1 MSHKVLYKSEMKDAD
16 LAISALQNL
25 KTPYTRNGNTLRIT
39 GGKLDRASINLTT
52 GVITSDSDWRHNDSD
67 FGPLRQAYTEA
78 EFTREAVRK
87 GVTIESRELIDGVI
101 TLRCRA
107 VTA

>member
-1 MSHKVLYKSEMKDAD
+1 MSHKVTYKSEMKDAD
-16 LAISALQNL
+16 LVISALQNL
-25 KTPYTRNGNTLRIT
+25 KVSHSRNGNSVRIT
-39 GGKLDRASINLTT
+39 SGSLNRASINLTT
-52 GVITSDSDWRHNDSD
+52 GVITSDTDWMHKDDD

-78 EFTREAVRK
+78 EFTRDAIRK
-87 GVTIESRELIDGVI
+87 GVTIESREVIDGVI